1 MFAQRSPIELHER
14 VFLRNFLHDLIGN
27 FPLFAKA
34 RKVKL
39 AHFSAVAHV
48 VHQVERIPFAPNES
62 HDFSPASSSV

>member
-14 VFLRNFLHDLIGN
+14 VFLRNFFHDLIGDSS
-27 FPLFAKA
+27 LFAKT

-39 AHFSAVAHV
+39 AHFSSAAHV
-48 VHQVERIPFAPNES
+48 VHQVERVSFAPNES